1 MVESRRD
8 NALVHAFAAM
18 HAGDVLRPYQY
29 SPRELAASEVE
40 ITITHCGICHSDLH
54 LIDTDWGVSSYP
66 LVPGHEIVG
75 TIAHAG
81 SETAALRPVA
91 LLEGQKSI
99 GGSAV
104 GSNAEIR
111 AMCQFSAQHAITPR
125 TEAFAMR
132 EVNEAL
138 DRLRQ
143 NHARYRAVLI
153 NDS

>member
-1 MVESRRD
+1 V
-8 NALVHAFAAM
+8 NI
-18 HAGDVLRPYQY
+18 LRPTARFAL
-29 SPRELAASEVE
+29 SA
-40 ITITHCGICHSDLH
+40 H
-54 LIDTDWGVSSYP
+54 LWVKSGF
-66 LVPGHEIVG
+66 
-75 TIAHAG
+75 
-81 SETAALRPVA
+81 R
-91 LLEGQKSI
+91 LLPCSEGQKSI

-111 AMCQFSAQHAITPR
+111 AMFQFSAQHAITPR

>member
-1 MVESRRD
+1 M
-8 NALVHAFAAM
+8 NI
-18 HAGDVLRPYQY
+18 LRPNGA
-29 SPRELAASEVE
+29 L
-40 ITITHCGICHSDLH
+40 C
-54 LIDTDWGVSSYP
+54 
-66 LVPGHEIVG
+66 IVG
-75 TIAHAG
+75 ASPGEVRVSA
-81 SETAALRPVA
+81 VA

-111 AMCQFSAQHAITPR
+111 AMFQFSAQHAITPR